1 MTDFLHGVPPEI
13 FGSFV
18 FPQDVTRIC
27 AIQRDSL
34 RNGCAKIDISLDAEM
49 DWDDVRMFLAVAR
62 TGQLLSA
69 SRRLGINHATLGRR
83 MTALENA
90 LQTRLLIRRTNGCS
104 LTAEGEI
111 LLAAA
116 ERMETE
122 MLSAQAKAGATD
134 TVIAGTVRIG
144 APDGFGVSFLASR
157 IGRLTRRHPDLKV
170 QLVPVPRSFSLSQR
184 EADIA
189 ITIERPDQG
198 RLISSKLTDYT
209 LGLYASKA
217 YLEADGEPKTAEDLR
232 RHPRVGYV
240 EDLIFSPSLNF
251 TGEVMRDW
259 DAGFEI
265 SSAIG
270 QTEAVRAGA
279 GIGILHDYVARQY
292 PELRRIMPEFTIR
305 RSYWTTYHETSRD
318 LLRLRTVVDFIREL
332 TTEEGHI
339 FVAG

>member
-1 MTDFLHGVPPEI
+1 M
-13 FGSFV
+13 
-18 FPQDVTRIC
+18 
-27 AIQRDSL
+27 
-34 RNGCAKIDISLDAEM
+34 N
-49 DWDDVRMFLAVAR
+49 WDDVRMFLAVAR
-62 TGQLLSA
+62 SGQILAA

-83 MTALENA
+83 VTALEED
-90 LQTRLLIRRTNGCS
+90 LRTRLLVRRTNGCE

-111 LLAAA
+111 FFRAA

-122 MLSAQAKAGATD
+122 MLAAQASTGRID
-134 TVIAGTVRIG
+134 TAIAGTVRIG

-157 IGRLTRRHPDLKV
+157 LGRLTRRHPELKL

-189 ITIERPDQG
+189 ITIERPEQG
-198 RLISSKLTDYT
+198 RLVSSKLTDYT

-217 YLEADGEPKTAEDLR
+217 YLDQAGMPHNVEDLKG
-232 RHPRVGYV
+232 HPRIGYV

-259 DAGFEI
+259 DASFEI

-270 QTEAVRAGA
+270 QTEAVRSGA

-292 PELRRIMPEFTIR
+292 PELTRVLPEIVIR
-305 RSYWTTYHETSRD
+305 RSYWTTYHETTRD
-318 LLRLRTVVDFIREL
+318 LMRLRTVVAFLREL
-332 TTEEGHI
+332 VDRERSI
-339 FVAG
+339 FV

>member
-1 MTDFLHGVPPEI
+1 
-13 FGSFV
+13 
-18 FPQDVTRIC
+18 
-27 AIQRDSL
+27 
-34 RNGCAKIDISLDAEM
+34 M

-90 LQTRLLIRRTNGCS
+90 LQTRLLVRRTNGCT

-122 MLSAQAKAGATD
+122 MLSAQAKAGSTD
-134 TVIAGTVRIG
+134 TVVAGTVRIG
-144 APDGFGVSFLASR
+144 APDGFGVSFLAPR
-157 IGRLTRRHPDLKV
+157 MGRLTHRHPELRI

-189 ITIERPDQG
+189 ITIERPEQG

-209 LGLYASKA
+209 LGLYASRHYIGKA
-217 YLEADGEPKTAEDLR
+217 GRPGTADDLR
-232 RHPRVGYV
+232 HHARIGYV

-270 QTEAVRAGA
+270 QTEAVKAGA
-279 GIGILHDYVARQY
+279 GVGILHDYVARQH
-292 PELRRIMPEFTIR
+292 PELVRIMPEFTIR

-318 LLRLRTVVDFIREL
+318 LLRLRTVVDYIREL
-332 TTEEGHI
+332 VAAEHTI
-339 FVAG
+339 FVA